1 MPSLP
6 AVQSDARCDLVL
18 FTEKHITQ
26 LIREALQVQHHCK
39 RARFHLSHERDAKI
53 SFAGTNGSTT
63 TKTKSRVGIL
73 RRRLHAD
80 DINMALQWRGSEKI
94 YATGLVGGGHL
105 VNSSSRDD
113 KKVILEDYMKS
124 EMKIRPPHEVG
135 LTLHW
140 LAVDGVQ
147 PSIQQIPTGVGTS
160 SNTNSNKRKHPMAYQ
175 VEDEEEDDDMG
186 RDGVQVTQLL
196 PRLLSEEL
204 RLYFSRITGAVERG
218 GATPLARQ
226 QQDTALASLTR
237 DPGLQELIP
246 FMINYVTK
254 NLYKHLGNPENCRI
268 LIRMAQALLA
278 NPHIHLELYLH
289 QLLPAILTMVVAQRL
304 SSKPFDNHW
313 ILRHEAALCLVQACN
328 LFGDDYATL
337 KARVLKTLSDA
348 IGPTR
353 SLATRYGGLAAITFF
368 GPKAI
373 NAFVLPLALEYWKNS
388 ESMLSKCNDLE
399 QRMEIHMFEQA
410 ILNALGMF
418 LGPNNRDTP
427 EAMGIKWEELEDTF
441 GDRLVMLCTNE
452 TEHATCFI

>member
-1 MPSLP
+1 MPTIP
-6 AVQSDARCDLVL
+6 VVQADARSTLVS
-18 FTEKHITQ
+18 FTEEHITQ
-26 LIREALQVQHHCK
+26 LVREAVQVQHHCK
-39 RARFHLSHERDAKI
+39 RARFHLPNEKDAK
-53 SFAGTNGSTT
+53 SGPGSAVGSAASKNKNRAG
-63 TKTKSRVGIL
+63 VL

-94 YATGLVGGGHL
+94 YATGIVGGGSL

-113 KKVILEDYMKS
+113 KKVVLQNYLKS
-124 EMKIRPPHEVG
+124 EIKVRPPQEVG

-147 PSIQQIPTGVGTS
+147 PNIPQNPAGVVSTGAV
-160 SNTNSNKRKHPMAYQ
+160 NTNKRKKPVVHR
-175 VEDEEEDDDMG
+175 VEEEEEEDASG
-186 RDGVQVTQLL
+186 GDGVQVTQLL
-196 PRLLSEEL
+196 PRLISEEL

-218 GATPLARQ
+218 GATPITRQ

-254 NLYKHLGNPENCRI
+254 NLYKHLGNPEHCRT

-289 QLLPAILTMVVAQRL
+289 QLLPAIMTMVVAQRL
-304 SSKPFDNHW
+304 SSKSFDNHW
-313 ILRHEAALCLVQACN
+313 ILRYEAALCLVQACN
-328 LFGDDYATL
+328 LFGEDYATL

-348 IGPTR
+348 IGPSR
-353 SLATRYGGLAAITFF
+353 SLSTRYGGLMAITFF

-373 NAFVLPLALEYWKNS
+373 NAFVLPLALEYWNKS
-388 ESMLSKCNDLE
+388 ESMLSKCNNLE

-410 ILNALGMF
+410 ILNALGVF
-418 LGPNNRDTP
+418 LGPTNRDAP
-427 EAMGIKWEELEDTF
+427 EAMGIEWEELEDTF
-441 GDRLVMLCTNE
+441 GDRLVMLSTNE
-452 TEHATCFI
+452 AEYTTCFI

>member
-1 MPSLP
+1 MPSIP
-6 AVQSDARCDLVL
+6 AVQADARGTLL
-18 FTEKHITQ
+18 SYTEAHITQ
-26 LIREALQVQHHCK
+26 LIREAVQVQHHCK
-39 RARFHLSHERDAKI
+39 RARFHLSTDKDAK
-53 SFAGTNGSTT
+53 STASSSAAA

-94 YATGLVGGGHL
+94 YATGIVGGGG
-105 VNSSSRDD
+105 VTKSSSRDD
-113 KKVILEDYMKS
+113 KKVVLEDYLKS
-124 EMKIRPPHEVG
+124 EIKIRPPQEVG

-147 PSIQQIPTGVGTS
+147 PSIPQNPGGVGTS
-160 SNTNSNKRKHPMAYQ
+160 TSSANALKRKHPL
-175 VEDEEEDDDMG
+175 VHRVEDDEDEEDASG
-186 RDGVQVTQLL
+186 GDGVQVTQLL

-218 GATPLARQ
+218 GATPITRQ
-226 QQDTALASLTR
+226 QQDTALASLTQ

-254 NLYKHLGNPENCRI
+254 NLYKHLGNPEHCRT

-289 QLLPAILTMVVAQRL
+289 QLLPAILTMVVAHRL
-304 SSKPFDNHW
+304 SSKSFDNHW
-313 ILRHEAALCLVQACN
+313 ILRYEAALCLVQACN
-328 LFGDDYATL
+328 LFGEDYATL

-348 IGPTR
+348 IGPNR
-353 SLATRYGGLAAITFF
+353 SLSTRYGGLVAITFF

-373 NAFVLPLALEYWKNS
+373 NAFVLPLALEYWNAS
-388 ESMLSKCNDLE
+388 ESMLLTCTDLE

-410 ILNALGMF
+410 ILDALGVF
-418 LGPNNRDTP
+418 LGPTNRDSP
-427 EAMGIKWEELEDTF
+427 EAMDIEWEELEDTF
-441 GDRLVMLCTNE
+441 GDRLVMLSTNE
-452 TEHATCFI
+452 TEYATCFI